1 MFPSGS
7 ILWADCSD
15 GCPLLADISLSPWTA
30 FDPQHPPTTVLYR
43 PILLKKSDFQ
53 IA

>member
-7 ILWADCSD
+7 ILWADCSG

-43 PILLKKSDFQ
+43 PESDAHECLLN
-53 IA
+53 

>member
-30 FDPQHPPTTVLYR
+30 FR
-43 PILLKKSDFQ
+43 PRLSFIGQSRTLMSVCLIRFT
-53 IA
+53 